1 MKHAHWCLLAA
12 LAAGTATAQSGAR
25 PDPADP
31 QARVTVAPY
40 RSAFEGYRGL
50 DEPKRIPW
58 RDANQEVGRVGGHVG
73 ILREQAAREKPS
85 QGERK

>member
-1 MKHAHWCLLAA
+1 MHPDILAPSDTFARRHISPTEAEIDQMLAA
-12 LAAGTATAQSGAR
+12 LG
-25 PDPADP
+25 
-31 QARVTVAPY
+31 Y
-40 RSAFEGYRGL
+40 RSLE
-50 DEPKRIPW
+50 EPKRIPW